1 MTYFRQRVG
10 SDAIQKIFDGV
21 VAQARGMG
29 LVRDRLR
36 LKDATHVIANIAIP
50 TTIRLVAETRDAVLE
65 AAEPFAKEQVE
76 YEWQRADGIS
86 ELNDDLP
93 DTERLVRRVAH
104 LRSVLLWVDEL
115 PSSEAFRA
123 GDASSQEKLRAAL
136 KLGHKVLCDRD
147 DPQAG
152 DKLRSIHDPDARCP
166 HQTALMVAHAQLKLN
181 YALWRQAYR
190 RLGWNPR
197 AVVLDMIAPSTLWS
211 DTQARIAHY
220 THAFANM
227 NAVVDACIEDIRER
241 YNIAKR
247 DVTDGCCPHRHAT
260 ASRATSPALRAM
272 EENHRSLS
280 SLAVRRGRWI
290 AASSQRDGGGSHSCR
305 GPPTPQQ
312 NQQFPT
318 RPHKRERTRMRA
330 A

>member
-1 MTYFRQRVG
+1 MVPMKRPSFPLWLLRDVP
-10 SDAIQKIFDGV
+10 AL
-21 VAQARGMG
+21 MG
-29 LVRDRLR
+29 LLASFWALIIFAMASGSRVTRADKIG
-36 LKDATHVIANIAIP
+36 KD
-50 TTIRLVAETRDAVLE
+50 TRDQIALML
-65 AAEPFAKEQVE
+65 AH
-76 YEWQRADGIS
+76 
-86 ELNDDLP
+86 
-93 DTERLVRRVAH
+93 AH
-104 LRSVLLWVDEL
+104 L
-115 PSSEAFRA
+115 
-123 GDASSQEKLRAAL
+123 KL
-136 KLGHKVLCDRD
+136 D
-147 DPQAG
+147 
-152 DKLRSIHDPDARCP
+152 
-166 HQTALMVAHAQLKLN
+166 

-280 SLAVRRGRWI
+280 SLAVRRVRWI